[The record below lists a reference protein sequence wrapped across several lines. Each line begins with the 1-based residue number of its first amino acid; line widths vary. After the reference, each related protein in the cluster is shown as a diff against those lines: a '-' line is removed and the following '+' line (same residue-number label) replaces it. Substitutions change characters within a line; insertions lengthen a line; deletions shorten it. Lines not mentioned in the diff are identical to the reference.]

1 MLRIDVTD
9 PAARPRAVV
18 AAVSAARRG
27 DLVLLPTEH
36 VYAIATDAFSARGVD
51 AVRAAK
57 DLPDNAP
64 LAVMVPNPATV
75 AGIAAEVT
83 PAAKAL
89 MAGFWPGPLTILLDP
104 QPTLAWSLPPAA
116 ALAIRMPLHPVAL
129 DVLRGLGPTVVTAA
143 NAPGQPMPATVE
155 DAVDQLG
162 DALGVVLDAGPLGA
176 GPLGAGPLGAGGSG
190 ESTVVDAR
198 GGTDAATG
206 ERWSA
211 RVVREGALTLEVLRQ
226 SWPEL
231 AG

>member
-36 VYAIATDAFSARGVD
+36 AYAIATDAFSSRGVD
-51 AVRAAK
+51 AIRAAK
-57 DLPDNAP
+57 DLAGGAP
-64 LAVMVPNPATV
+64 LAVMVPSPATV
-75 AGIAAEVT
+75 AGIAAQVT

-89 MAGFWPGPLTILLDP
+89 MAGFWPGQLTVLLDP
-104 QPTLAWSLPPAA
+104 QPTLAWSLPATA

-129 DVLRGLGPTVVTAA
+129 EVLRSLGPTVVTAA
-143 NAPGQPMPATVE
+143 NAPGLSMPTTVD
-155 DAVDQLG
+155 DALDQLG
-162 DALGVVLDAGPLGA
+162 DAIALVLDAGPLT
-176 GPLGAGPLGAGGSG
+176 SG
-190 ESTVVDAR
+190 HPGESTSTVVDAR
-198 GGTDAATG
+198 GGIDAATG

-211 RVVREGALTLEVLRQ
+211 RVVREGALGAEALRQ